1 MAAEGQPDK
10 MASDFEVH
18 MKKRCGIEFF
28 HAEKM
33 APADIHQHLLNVSG
47 NQTVDMSTE
56 RWWVGVFQQR

>member
-1 MAAEGQPDK
+1 
-10 MASDFEVH
+10 
-18 MKKRCGIEFF
+18 MKQLHITEFI